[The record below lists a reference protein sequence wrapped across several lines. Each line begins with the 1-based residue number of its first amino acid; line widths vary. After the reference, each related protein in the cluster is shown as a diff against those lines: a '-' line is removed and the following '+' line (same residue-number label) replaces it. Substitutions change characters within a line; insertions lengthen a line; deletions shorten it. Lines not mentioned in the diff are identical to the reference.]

1 VMSLARTS
9 FAKDPMLA
17 VATVSVLSRPRFLC
31 RFTAT
36 SLACEEMMRRANN
49 RNPNSMSARK
59 VQQKKVEDVR
69 AAAEIASKKKHSP
82 ARKHFG
88 ASSIFPLAF
97 VSGRA
102 CWFGGSGPADTGP
115 ADTGPPDSDPGDIDS
130 TATGSADI
138 DPADT
143 GQANAASSGTDT
155 SDTGSADSG
164 PADTDPAG
172 TDPSDIF
179 LADFCSADVD
189 PACTDPADDSPTE
202 SDPAGTDTADTGSAD
217 SGRGPS

>member
-1 VMSLARTS
+1 
-9 FAKDPMLA
+9 MLA
-17 VATVSVLSRPRFLC
+17 VATVSVLSRPHFLFH
-31 RFTAT
+31 FTAT

-49 RNPNSMSARK
+49 INPNCKSARK

-82 ARKHFG
+82 ARKHFC

-97 VSGRA
+97 VSGQA
-102 CWFGGSGPADTGP
+102 CWFGGSGQADSGP
-115 ADTGPPDSDPGDIDS
+115 ADTGPPDSDPDDIDL

-164 PADTDPAG
+164 PVDTDPAG

-179 LADFCSADVD
+179 TTKMLKQKIENYRSNSTWKIFFF
-189 PACTDPADDSPTE
+189 TIFLE
-202 SDPAGTDTADTGSAD
+202 H
-217 SGRGPS
+217 PSFIIENENLEKFSRRVSLGHNT